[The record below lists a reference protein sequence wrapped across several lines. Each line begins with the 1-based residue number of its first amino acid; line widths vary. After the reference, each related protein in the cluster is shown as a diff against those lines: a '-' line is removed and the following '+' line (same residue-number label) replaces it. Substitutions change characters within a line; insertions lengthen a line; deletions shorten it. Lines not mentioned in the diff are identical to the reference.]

1 MTEVTLSNADG
12 SKTIVSPGSGFPKP
26 AMIGN
31 VNGDVNDEGSNTGD
45 ISRK

>member
-12 SKTIVSPGSGFPKP
+12 SKKIVSPGHGFTKP

-31 VNGDVNDEGSNTGD
+31 VTGDVNDEGSNTGD
-45 ISRK
+45 ITRQ